1 MSQQMAFVFPGQGS
15 QFVGMGHELYERERL
30 ARERF
35 HEANDI
41 LSFDLA
47 KLCFCGPAEELQ
59 LTANTQPAIL
69 VHSVIACELLR
80 VRGIT
85 PVAVA
90 GHSLGEYAALV
101 ASGSMPFVDAVRL
114 VHLRGRF
121 MQEAVPLGVGTMAA
135 ILGLDRTQVELACV
149 EVIDDGVVQP
159 ANYNCPGQIVI
170 SGHAA
175 AVRKAMARCLEH
187 GAIKVMELPVSAP
200 FHSAL
205 MEPAA
210 ERLQP
215 ELYSVTFADMQVP
228 VISNV
233 EAKPFGSKVRVPRLL
248 VDQVTAPV
256 RWQESMEA
264 LIKMGV
270 ESVVEVGPGKV
281 LSALMRRIDRKVKV
295 AELTDLLDSS
305 LRVGY
310 GAGRTSRRGHGRLA
324 GDRSCHRP
332 SARGDAGPRDYQL
345 RGESG
350 GCRGNVHHH
359 RGSRWRGEHP
369 MFRCRRC
376 QGDGA
381 SVQFYS

>member
-1 MSQQMAFVFPGQGS
+1 MA
-15 QFVGMGHELYERERL
+15 HDLYDGETL

-35 HEANDI
+35 HEANEI
-41 LSFDLA
+41 LGFDLA
-47 KLCFCGPAEELQ
+47 NVCFNGPVDALQ

-69 VHSVIACELLR
+69 VHSVIACELLG
-80 VRGIT
+80 VRGLT

-90 GHSLGEYAALV
+90 GHSLGEYSALV
-101 ASGSMPFVDAVRL
+101 ASGCIPFADAVRL

-121 MQEAVPLGVGTMAA
+121 MQEAVPVGVGAMAA

-175 AVRKAMARCLEH
+175 AVRRAMARCLEH
-187 GAIKVMELPVSAP
+187 GAMKVMELPVSAP

-210 ERLQP
+210 ARLQP
-215 ELYSVTFADMQVP
+215 EIRNVTFADMQVP

-233 EAKPFGSKVRVPRLL
+233 EARPFGSKVRVPKLL

-256 RWQESMEA
+256 RWQESVEA
-264 LIKMGV
+264 LIQMGV

-281 LSALMRRIDRKVKV
+281 LSALMRRIDRKIKV
-295 AELTDLLDSS
+295 VELKDLLD
-305 LRVGY
+305 
-310 GAGRTSRRGHGRLA
+310 AA
-324 GDRSCHRP
+324 
-332 SARGDAGPRDYQL
+332 
-345 RGESG
+345 
-350 GCRGNVHHH
+350 
-359 RGSRWRGEHP
+359 
-369 MFRCRRC
+369 
-376 QGDGA
+376 
-381 SVQFYS
+381 